1 MTDRHGQ
8 GFFVDYINL
17 RKLGAWRLGEK
28 GRYLSMIERFIHDQ
42 VVERGLDERTASAYR
57 MDLERFYL
65 WLGSGEDYD
74 ARMDGEPRSGCH
86 PMPEEMEV
94 YLDHLS
100 REKGLRYSTVCRKH
114 RVFGSYLAYLASQ
127 GILRQY
133 EPLKPVEQREEKRK
147 DVEDTLLTKREVD
160 IFFQTM
166 DRKYDELDSDFRR
179 RVCLRDQVMMKL
191 LFYHEIEISELL
203 RLETTDYDR
212 KEAVLTI
219 RGKRGKVRSVKL
231 FSQVLKKQMEEW
243 LDVHGWFEREGQEMF
258 CNRMF
263 LSKMGRPLSMK
274 MVINIF
280 DKYREM
286 AGIEKGYKPKDLKNS
301 LGKYAR
307 EMMMEL
313 G

>member
-1 MTDRHGQ
+1 
-8 GFFVDYINL
+8 
-17 RKLGAWRLGEK
+17 
-28 GRYLSMIERFIHDQ
+28 MIERFIHDQ